1 MWWSEW
7 FDSLN
12 DLLNGIKIMWL
23 LNKNK
28 ISYWFLLQDRT
39 PNDFEIVNE
48 AQSLINIVSAGVL
61 RWGC

>member
-28 ISYWFLLQDRT
+28 ISYWFLLRDRT